1 MSDCVFCKI
10 VAGQIP
16 STRVY
21 EDEHALAFM
30 DLGQVNPGH
39 VLVAVKKHAAN
50 LFELEDAQAAA
61 VARATAR
68 VSRAPSA
75 THSKPEGLSVYQAN
89 GKAAG
94 QTVFHYHVHLLPR
107 HAGDGMELVWPV
119 KNPPREKLE
128 EYAAKIRAA
137 ARLATGRSSRTPSC
151 SAPRFRR
158 ARACGSARRAA
169 RS

>member
-1 MSDCVFCKI
+1 MSDCVFCRI

-16 STRVY
+16 STKVH
-21 EDEHALAFM
+21 EDEHTLAFM

-50 LFELEDAQAAA
+50 LFELDDVQAAA
-61 VARATAR
+61 VARTSTRVAR
-68 VSRAPSA
+68 AIRDAFAPA
-75 THSKPEGLSVYQAN
+75 GLSVYQAN

-107 HAGDGMELVWPV
+107 HEADGMELTWPV

-128 EYAAKIRAA
+128 AYAAEIKR
-137 ARLATGRSSRTPSC
+137 RLI
-151 SAPRFRR
+151 
-158 ARACGSARRAA
+158 
-169 RS
+169 

>member
-1 MSDCVFCKI
+1 MSDCVFCRI

-21 EDEHALAFM
+21 EDEHVLAFM
-30 DLGQVNPGH
+30 DIGHVNPGH
-39 VLVAVKKHAAN
+39 TLVAVKKHAATV
-50 LFELEDAQAAA
+50 FELQEAQAEA
-61 VARATAR
+61 VARAVAKI
-68 VSRAPSA
+68 SRALKKA
-75 THSKPEGLSVYQAN
+75 FEPEGLSVYQAN

-128 EYAAKIRAA
+128 EHAGRIRAA
-137 ARLATGRSSRTPSC
+137 LA
-151 SAPRFRR
+151 AP
-158 ARACGSARRAA
+158 A
-169 RS
+169 

>member
-16 STRVY
+16 STKVH
-21 EDEHALAFM
+21 EDEHTLAFM

-39 VLVAVKKHAAN
+39 VLVTVKKHAAN
-50 LFELEDAQAAA
+50 LFELDDVQAGA
-61 VARATAR
+61 VARSCTR
-68 VSRAPSA
+68 VAKAIRDAFAPA
-75 THSKPEGLSVYQAN
+75 GLSVYQAN

-107 HAGDGMELVWPV
+107 HEADGMELTWPV

-128 EYAAKIRAA
+128 AYAAEIKK
-137 ARLATGRSSRTPSC
+137 RLI
-151 SAPRFRR
+151 
-158 ARACGSARRAA
+158 
-169 RS
+169 